1 MSKASKVW
9 SLGFGVAMVVALRG
23 ADART
28 TADVLP
34 QLRHGVL
41 AQVAAVDSSASRDA
55 ALSPD
60 QMLSE
65 VNSYFPQMDQGAST
79 VRRQLSSAREQRDV
93 VKVLCLNDKL
103 TQINV
108 AVRSAQDRG
117 TSLRAAVSRND
128 KERSRHEFTVLR
140 VLRDR
145 VRTLVSE
152 SNQCIGEEVG
162 FVGES
167 KVTANID
174 PNIPAVDPT
183 EVPGDN
189 TIVSTPPVTS
199 SPVQ

>member
-1 MSKASKVW
+1 MGKGKIW
-9 SLGFGVAMVVALRG
+9 SLGFGAAGMLILGG
-23 ADART
+23 ASAQPG
-28 TADVLP
+28 AGSAYPLAVGVLP
-34 QLRHGVL
+34 QVPLEV
-41 AQVAAVDSSASRDA
+41 SSSRDV
-55 ALSPD
+55 ALTPE
-60 QMLSE
+60 QMMSE
-65 VNSYFPQMDQGAST
+65 VNSYFPQMDQGASS
-79 VRRQLSSAREQRDV
+79 VRRQLSTAREQRDV

-117 TSLRAAVSRND
+117 VSLRAAVTRSD
-128 KERSRHEFTVLR
+128 KDRSRHEFTVLR

-174 PNIPAVDPT
+174 PNIPDIDPT
-183 EVPGDN
+183 DLPGAVG
-189 TIVSTPPVTS
+189 TIISNPPVIS
-199 SPVQ
+199 SPTK